1 MHFLI
6 TEIEVLNLYCNLQV
20 DCFTCAIPGIAS
32 YVYTVEHLGA
42 FFSCWVQKH
51 SYILIFFGE
60 PDLNAYHLPWHNFT
74 PLNTAHTYSF
84 SSVAS
89 K

>member
-6 TEIEVLNLYCNLQV
+6 TEIEVLNLYYNLQV

-51 SYILIFFGE
+51 SYVLIFLGE
-60 PDLNAYHLPWHNFT
+60 PDLNFPRHNFT
-74 PLNTAHTYSF
+74 PLNTAHTYFF
-84 SSVAS
+84 SNVAS